1 MLLETRCVYA
11 QCFFKDGTYL
21 ASSNYLF
28 KQTLHTIPNILPY
41 KMILRRRSFTIWGI
55 GCFLIGFALCTP
67 IQAQTRIDSLALLR
81 ASWDTLE
88 SHQGL
93 IISKASIRLFDSDQ
107 QIYRMDVDPKFFS
120 LQPIQNT
127 KRQKVK
133 RLGIHSHAT
142 AAVNGGYFV
151 TKTRKAIACY
161 FLKIQDTITDYTGG
175 LGTAAIAMDS
185 SGTVHFLNDLPQIAS
200 QDSLWH
206 RSYPN
211 VLSAGPML
219 VYNGRQLFRSPQTQ
233 DKRHPRTIIGMHAD
247 STLTF
252 LVIDGRQKGAD
263 GMSRVELAWT
273 CHMLGMQNALNLDGG
288 GSSTLWSQ
296 QRKTV
301 NRPSDRIAFIR
312 IPRKVANAILILPK
326 TDQ

>member
-1 MLLETRCVYA
+1 
-11 QCFFKDGTYL
+11 
-21 ASSNYLF
+21 
-28 KQTLHTIPNILPY
+28 
-41 KMILRRRSFTIWGI
+41 
-55 GCFLIGFALCTP
+55 
-67 IQAQTRIDSLALLR
+67 
-81 ASWDTLE
+81 
-88 SHQGL
+88 
-93 IISKASIRLFDSDQ
+93 
-107 QIYRMDVDPKFFS
+107 MDVDPKFFS

-161 FLKIQDTITDYTGG
+161 FLKIHDTIIDYTGG
-175 LGTAAIAMDS
+175 LGTTAIAMDS
-185 SGTVHFLNDLPQIAS
+185 LGIVHFLNDLPQIAS

-296 QRKTV
+296 QRKTA